1 MNLTDNL
8 LGEAWYWV
16 AWAIWIPCF
25 AFSVWAAPWG
35 RLKVSEQSNLWLGMI
50 VLLTLVWSLKA
61 GVKPGLTLHLLGAN
75 LFTLAFGPHLA
86 FVGLCLVLL
95 GVTLNGAAGH
105 FAYALNALL
114 LAGCGVLLSH
124 FLFRIFSSF
133 LPRHFFVYVFINS
146 FISSAIVVV
155 LIGVVSTA
163 LLSADQVY
171 EISYLFDEYLPY
183 FLLLAFSEAWLS
195 GMLMTL
201 FVIYRPQW
209 VSSFEDSRYLSGK

>member
-1 MNLTDNL
+1 
-8 LGEAWYWV
+8 
-16 AWAIWIPCF
+16 
-25 AFSVWAAPWG
+25 
-35 RLKVSEQSNLWLGMI
+35 MI
-50 VLLTLVWSLKA
+50 VLLTLLWSLKA

-105 FAYALNALL
+105 FAYAVNALL
-114 LAGCGVLLSH
+114 LAGCGVFLSH

-163 LLSADQVY
+163 LLSVAQVY

>member
-25 AFSVWAAPWG
+25 AFSVWVAPWG

-50 VLLTLVWSLKA
+50 VLLTLFWSLKA

-114 LAGCGVLLSH
+114 LAGCGVFLSH

-155 LIGVVSTA
+155 LIGLVSTA
-163 LLSADQVY
+163 LLSVAQVY

-201 FVIYRPQW
+201 FVVYRPQW

>member
-1 MNLTDNL
+1 VNLTDNL

-50 VLLTLVWSLKA
+50 VLLTLLWSLKA

-114 LAGCGVLLSH
+114 LAGCGVFLSH

-155 LIGVVSTA
+155 LIGVVSTT
-163 LLSADQVY
+163 LLSVAQVY

-195 GMLMTL
+195 GVLMTL

>member
-1 MNLTDNL
+1 MTDNL

-163 LLSADQVY
+163 LLSAAQVY

>member
-155 LIGVVSTA
+155 LIGIVSTA
-163 LLSADQVY
+163 LLSAAQVY

>member
-163 LLSADQVY
+163 LLSAAQVY

>member
-25 AFSVWAAPWG
+25 AFSVWTAPWG

-75 LFTLAFGPHLA
+75 LFALAFGPHLA

-163 LLSADQVY
+163 LLSAAQVY

>member
-163 LLSADQVY
+163 LLSAAQVY
-171 EISYLFDEYLPY
+171 EISYLFDEHLPY